1 MSEEKTEQPTA
12 KKKKEN
18 KKEGTVPRTPE
29 LGAWGSLMVVAL
41 AAPFLVRR
49 EADALRELMVS
60 SLALTADPSPEKAID
75 LLGQGL
81 GQAVLALLL
90 LGAGIALIGVAAA
103 LAQGGFYL
111 ATKAVKPSFAKLNPI
126 KGAARVLGPHALWE
140 GAKMLLKTSV
150 VAALVWSSVK
160 SLMPL
165 IGGMVSPA
173 VVLDLAG
180 DHVLGLLRNVALA
193 GLVMA
198 VADYAYQR
206 KKVGKKARM
215 TKDEV
220 RREMKQT
227 EGDPLVKAA
236 IRSRQLAAARQRMM
250 SDIEMA
256 DVVLVNPTHV
266 AVALRYEA
274 ERGAPRVVARGAGVV
289 ATKIREQAGEH
300 GVPLVRDVPLARA
313 LYRSTVVGQEI
324 PPELFA
330 AVAQVLA
337 FVISR
342 RRQGRVSGEHASPR
356 RRQDLPEVGRNRRRN
371 SSRMLSPGRS
381 SG

>member
-1 MSEEKTEQPTA
+1 MSEERTEQPTA

-18 KKEGTVPRTPE
+18 RKEGTVPRTPE
-29 LGAWGSLMVVAL
+29 LGAWGGLMVVAL
-41 AAPFLVRR
+41 VAPLLVRR

-60 SLALTADPSPEKAID
+60 ALTLTADPSPEKALD

-81 GQAVLALLL
+81 GQATFALLL
-90 LGAGIALIGVAAA
+90 LGAGIALIGVGAA

-111 ATKAVKPSFAKLNPI
+111 ATKAMKPSFAKLNPV
-126 KGAARVLGPHALWE
+126 KGAARVFGPHALWE

-165 IGGMVSPA
+165 IGGVVAPA
-173 VVLDLAG
+173 VVLDLAS

-289 ATKIREQAGEH
+289 ATKIREKAGEH

-342 RRQGRVSGEHASPR
+342 RRQGRVAGEHASPR
-356 RRQDLPEVGRNRRRN
+356 RQQDLPEVGRNRRKN
-371 SSRMLSPGRS
+371 SSRSLNPGRS
-381 SG
+381 T

>member
-1 MSEEKTEQPTA
+1 
-12 KKKKEN
+12 
-18 KKEGTVPRTPE
+18 
-29 LGAWGSLMVVAL
+29 MVVAL

-60 SLALTADPSPEKAID
+60 ALTLTADPSPEKALD
-75 LLGQGL
+75 LLGKGL

-165 IGGMVSPA
+165 IGGMVAPA

-236 IRSRQLAAARQRMM
+236 IRSRQLAAARQRM
-250 SDIEMA
+250 
-256 DVVLVNPTHV
+256 
-266 AVALRYEA
+266 
-274 ERGAPRVVARGAGVV
+274 
-289 ATKIREQAGEH
+289 
-300 GVPLVRDVPLARA
+300 
-313 LYRSTVVGQEI
+313 
-324 PPELFA
+324 
-330 AVAQVLA
+330 
-337 FVISR
+337 
-342 RRQGRVSGEHASPR
+342 
-356 RRQDLPEVGRNRRRN
+356 
-371 SSRMLSPGRS
+371 
-381 SG
+381 